1 MLHDGGND
9 VSIVEANPA
18 IVSAINE
25 VGMIII
31 GPDGHERVYP
41 LRATDRTNTG
51 VTADLILFQVK
62 GFATAAAAEAV
73 RPMVGPATI
82 ILTLRTASAMKT
94 SCGPPFPGVLWS

>member
-1 MLHDGGND
+1 MRAIVVGGGAMGGIYAGMLHDGGND

-51 VTADLILFQVK
+51 SQ
-62 GFATAAAAEAV
+62 
-73 RPMVGPATI
+73 
-82 ILTLRTASAMKT
+82 RTS
-94 SCGPPFPGVLWS
+94 SCFR